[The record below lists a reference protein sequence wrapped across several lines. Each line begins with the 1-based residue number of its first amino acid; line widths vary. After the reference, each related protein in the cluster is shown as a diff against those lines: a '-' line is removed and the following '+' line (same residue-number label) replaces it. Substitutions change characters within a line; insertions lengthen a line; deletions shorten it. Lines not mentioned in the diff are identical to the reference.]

1 MKSNKTDISRREAIK
16 RTGLLMGGVFI
27 TPAIANLFQGCTP
40 SGTSGTVF
48 FSGNQMN
55 VITRMCD
62 LMIPSTDT
70 PGALDASVPAFID
83 RMVGEVYS
91 PDQRSRFAD
100 GLDAFEQGSAA
111 EYGASFSELDETA
124 QTQYM
129 TSVTESAINTYSD
142 ELAFILIFRELCLT
156 GFCLSE
162 QGSNSVLRYMQT
174 PGKYE
179 PCIPFGEVGK
189 TWAT

>member
-1 MKSNKTDISRREAIK
+1 MKPNKTDISRREAIK
-16 RTGLLMGGVFI
+16 RTGLWVGGVLI
-27 TPAIANLFQGCTP
+27 TPAIASLFQGCTP
-40 SGTSGTVF
+40 SGASGTVF
-48 FSGNQMN
+48 FSSRQMS
-55 VITRMCD
+55 VIKRMCD
-62 LMIPSTDT
+62 LMIPSTNT
-70 PGALDASVPAFID
+70 PGALDAAVPAFID

-100 GLDAFEQGSAA
+100 GLDTFEQGSAA
-111 EYGASFSELDETA
+111 EYGASFSELDETN
-124 QTQYM
+124 QTRYM
-129 TSVTESAINTYSD
+129 TSVTESAINTYSA

-162 QGSNSVLRYMQT
+162 EGSNSVLRYMQT

>member
-1 MKSNKTDISRREAIK
+1 MKPNKTDISRREAIK
-16 RTGLLMGGVFI
+16 RTGLWMGGVLI
-27 TPAIANLFQGCTP
+27 TPAIASLFQGCTP
-40 SGTSGTVF
+40 SGASGTVF
-48 FSGNQMN
+48 FSSRQMS
-55 VITRMCD
+55 VIKRMCD
-62 LMIPSTDT
+62 LMIPSTNT
-70 PGALDASVPAFID
+70 PGALDAAVPVFID

-91 PDQRSRFAD
+91 PEQRTRFAD
-100 GLDAFEQGSAA
+100 GLDTFEQGSAG
-111 EYGASFSELDETA
+111 EYGASFSELDEMT
-124 QTQYM
+124 QTRYM
-129 TSVTESAINTYSD
+129 TSVTESAINTYSA

>member
-1 MKSNKTDISRREAIK
+1 MKPNKKDISRREAIK
-16 RTGLLMGGVFI
+16 RTGLWMGGVLI
-27 TPAIANLFQGCTP
+27 TPAIASLFQGCTP
-40 SGTSGTVF
+40 SGASGTVF
-48 FSGNQMN
+48 FSSRQMS
-55 VITRMCD
+55 VIKRMCD
-62 LMIPSTDT
+62 LMIPSTNT
-70 PGALDASVPAFID
+70 PGALDAAVPVFID

-91 PDQRSRFAD
+91 PEQRTRFAD
-100 GLDAFEQGSAA
+100 GLDTFEQGSAG
-111 EYGASFSELDETA
+111 EYGASFSELDEMT
-124 QTQYM
+124 QTRYM
-129 TSVTESAINTYSD
+129 TSVTESAINTYSA

>member
-1 MKSNKTDISRREAIK
+1 MKSNKTNISRREAIK
-16 RTGLLMGGVFI
+16 RTGLWMGGVLI
-27 TPAIANLFQGCTP
+27 TPAIASLFQGCTP
-40 SGTSGTVF
+40 TGASGAVF
-48 FSGNQMN
+48 FNSRQMR
-55 VITRMCD
+55 VITQMCD

-100 GLDAFEQGSAA
+100 ALDAFEQGSAA
-111 EYGASFSELDETA
+111 DYGASFSELDETA
-124 QTQYM
+124 QARYM
-129 TSVTESAINTYSD
+129 TSVTESAINTYTA
-142 ELAFILIFRELCLT
+142 ELAFILIFRDLCLT